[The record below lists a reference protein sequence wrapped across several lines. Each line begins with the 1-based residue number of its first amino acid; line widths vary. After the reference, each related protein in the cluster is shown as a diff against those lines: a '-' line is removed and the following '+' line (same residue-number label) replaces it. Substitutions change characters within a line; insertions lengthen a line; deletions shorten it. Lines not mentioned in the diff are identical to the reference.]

1 MRVLVIDDQPSAR
14 SALANILSERSDVD
28 SFELANDAGEALEKL
43 GRNSYDLLLL
53 DINMP
58 ELSGIGFVDQLK
70 QSERPLPSIMF
81 LTARNRDAV
90 AGFDGLAADSVGEN
104 FSSRFS
110 SQRIDGMLEIACRKS
125 SDVAPQNGNGHA
137 QRVARPAPRIAIK
150 AKGRIVFIDPGIVI
164 AVQAEGNYVLLQREG
179 GSYLLRES
187 ISEMAEKLEPYGFI
201 RIHRSVLVN
210 ASFVEEI
217 QPCQTGEYELRVKG
231 GKQYTV
237 TRTYKKNLRSLAE
250 FWIGTGA
257 FLTD

>member
-14 SALANILSERSDVD
+14 SALASILAERGNVD
-28 SFELANDAGEALEKL
+28 SFELANDAGEALQKL
-43 GRNSYDLLLL
+43 ERNSYDLLLL

-58 ELSGIGFVDQLK
+58 ELSGIEFVDQLK

-81 LTARNRDAV
+81 VTARNRDSV
-90 AGFDGLAADSVGEN
+90 TGFDGLAANSVGEN
-104 FSSRFS
+104 LS
-110 SQRIDGMLEIACRKS
+110 SQRIDGLLEIAGRKTAG
-125 SDVAPQNGNGHA
+125 DVAPQSGNGTHA
-137 QRVARPAPRIAIK
+137 QKVARSAPRIAIK
-150 AKGRIVFIDPGIVI
+150 AKGRIVFIDPGVVI

-187 ISEMAEKLEPYGFI
+187 ISEMAAKLEPYGFI